1 MRHLLQPRVLKAAGI
16 AASISTLACYPRL
29 LLWSHRPGPVWYLEA
44 TIFICCLVLWGFV
57 FAWHEPYTHRPV
69 INFELEL
76 TPLLVATLAG
86 IGTAAAYHLW
96 LDPPLRSKFPE
107 EYPPDLR
114 HWLAAVPFMLAFNQ
128 LFLIFAPFDWL
139 MRLTRNRWVATGLTG
154 LWLAVLLVLKL
165 HSLAATMA
173 TPLLAMMLAGRVV
186 TGFLVVWLYLRG
198 GVLLVCWW
206 ALLLESRFL
215 VDFIWF
221 KGQC

>member
-1 MRHLLQPRVLKAAGI
+1 MRHLLQPRVLKAAVI
-16 AASISTLACYPRL
+16 AASISALAGYPRVA
-29 LLWSHRPGPVWYLEA
+29 LWLHRPAPVWYLEA

-69 INFELEL
+69 FSFKLEL

-86 IGTAAAYHLW
+86 LGTALAFHLW
-96 LDPPLRSKFPE
+96 LDPPLRSLFPE

-139 MRLTRNRWVATGLTG
+139 LRLTKNRWVATSLTG
-154 LWLAVLLVLKL
+154 LWLAVLLVIKL
-165 HSLAATMA
+165 HSLAPTMA
-173 TPLLAMMLAGRVV
+173 APLLVVMLAGRVV

-198 GVLLVCWW
+198 GVWLVCWW
-206 ALLLESRFL
+206 TWLLESRHL
-215 VDFIWF
+215 LDFF
-221 KGQC
+221 